1 MFMGD
6 QIGIM
11 MTFNQSKA
19 FLQGE
24 IQRGELLIQF
34 VFFVIAIF
42 FFIDS
47 DMTLASFVF
56 YLGTWGVF
64 NWITRHWNRDKK
76 LLASGLAAALC
87 IAALLPLLFYMNST
101 SFETQG
107 KFPAA
112 LECLACLF
120 NLFISIFV
128 TLLWG
133 SCAFFLFKILLS
145 RGQAQTDCDG
155 SEEINNSRGGK

>member
-1 MFMGD
+1 MA
-6 QIGIM
+6 
-11 MTFNQSKA
+11 FNLNKA

-24 IQRGELLIQF
+24 IQHGELLIQF

-76 LLASGLAAALC
+76 LLASGLAAGLF
-87 IAALLPLLFYMNST
+87 IAALLPLLFYMDS
-101 SFETQG
+101 SPFETQG
-107 KFPAA
+107 KFLAT
-112 LECLACLF
+112 LECLAYLF

-133 SCAFFLFKILLS
+133 SCSFFLFKILLS
-145 RGQAQTDCDG
+145 RGQAQADCEG
-155 SEEINNSRGGK
+155 SEKADSQGE